1 MLKTLAA
8 GTIGA
13 AAVCAAAL
21 GAVDSGAAEERFDA
35 GTTRATLA
43 TEETLAAKAG
53 GSVEVDNASGAIRV
67 TGWDEPEVRLVVT
80 KSLDRYTGWSAWLTG
95 PAWTEE
101 DIRASMELV
110 LADARWVGDTL
121 MIDIDAPEGRW
132 PEGLT
137 VDVELRVPRATPLA
151 LNTDNG
157 AIDVDGV
164 DARVEAGSANG
175 AITMNG
181 IGGWAEADTANGE
194 IRLEGIGGYA
204 KARTTNGA
212 ITCRGAAGSID
223 LETANGAIEAVHAG
237 SEAVRCSTGNG
248 AIRVALAETHG
259 HALSMRTQTG
269 QVRCDAPLDAGARV
283 ESSSLEATVRG
294 GGPTI
299 ELRSGNGSIELAQL

>member
-13 AAVCAAAL
+13 ATVCAAAL
-21 GAVDSGAAEERFDA
+21 GAVDNGAAEERFEA

-43 TEETLAAKAG
+43 TEQTIAAKAG
-53 GSVEVDNASGAIRV
+53 GSVEVDNASGAIQV

-80 KSLDRYTGWSAWLTG
+80 KSLERYTGWSAWLTG
-95 PAWTEE
+95 PAWTED

-121 MIDIDAPEGRW
+121 MIDIEAPGGDW
-132 PEGLT
+132 PDGLT

-157 AIDVDGV
+157 AIDVQDV
-164 DARVEAGSANG
+164 DARVAAGTANG

-181 IGGWAEADTANGE
+181 IGGWADADSANGE

-237 SEAVRCSTGNG
+237 SESVRCATGNG
-248 AIRVALAETHG
+248 TIRVALAETHG

-269 QVRCDAPLDAGARV
+269 QVRCDAPLDDGARV
-283 ESSSLEATVRG
+283 GSTSVEATVRG